1 MYKYFLLTILVLTLF
16 NSCKKMDDIYR
27 EFYEKGET
35 VYVGKADS
43 IKVKGG
49 RERVELSWLLLS
61 DPKVTGYK
69 VYWNNRKD
77 SVQNSVIKTA
87 GIDTVKL
94 LLSNMPEDI
103 YLFEIY
109 MFDKDRNSSILSSA
123 IGKSYGQFYQNSIL
137 NRTFKSSRRI
147 TAGAEITWTA
157 AAQDLLFVDLSYID
171 KSGNTISKL
180 LSRSVEVDTLYN
192 IPVRGTFQYRSAYI
206 PEPNALDTFY
216 TNYRTVTL
224 SN

>member
-1 MYKYFLLTILVLTLF
+1 MYKYFLLTVLVLALF

-109 MFDKDRNSSILSSA
+109 MFDKDRNSSILSST